1 MHSNWLK
8 KIYIGLVLLFLYLP
22 LFVLIIY
29 SFNDTHFSSQWNHFT
44 WRWYKELFQD
54 EYLIEALE
62 NSLILGALSA
72 SIATIISV
80 ISAAIII
87 FQNKKNRYLNKFLW
101 VPSFLIILPDL
112 ILGVGFLM
120 ILNMLH
126 IPFGFFSLLIA
137 HITFC
142 MPFVLFS
149 IINQIKKFNINY
161 YFAALDLGAS
171 KFQAWRTVVLP
182 ILFPTLLG
190 AFLLSFTLSFDDVV
204 ISYFVAGP
212 EFNILPLTIF
222 SMIRAGATPELNA
235 LCTLTLLFSFGLII
249 LTQKKLRKS

>member
-1 MHSNWLK
+1 MHSNGLK
-8 KIYIGLVLLFLYLP
+8 KIYILLVLLFLYLP

-29 SFNDTHFSSQWNHFT
+29 SFNDAHFSSQWNHFT
-44 WRWYKELFQD
+44 WRWYKDLFQD

-80 ISAAIII
+80 VSAAIII
-87 FQNKKNRYLNKFLW
+87 FQNKNRYLIKFLW

-120 ILNMLH
+120 ILNILH
-126 IPFGFFSLLIA
+126 IPFGFLSLLIA

-142 MPFVLFS
+142 MPFVLLS

-171 KFQAWRTVVLP
+171 KSQAWRTVVLP

-249 LTQKKLRKS
+249 LTQKKLRKA